1 MAPIGSYILMLG
13 HQGVALFQRS
23 RRYGL
28 IGRIVS
34 LGVGFEVSSDQA
46 RLLFLLPMDRD
57 IELSATSSVP

>member
-1 MAPIGSYILMLG
+1 MLG